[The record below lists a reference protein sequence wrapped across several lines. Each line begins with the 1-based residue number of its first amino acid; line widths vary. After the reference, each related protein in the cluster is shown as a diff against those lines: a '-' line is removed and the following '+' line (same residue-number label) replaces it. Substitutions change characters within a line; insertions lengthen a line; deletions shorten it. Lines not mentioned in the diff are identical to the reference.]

1 MLCTAT
7 SRIMVP
13 TRGASPSLPN
23 LAAPFTI
30 LNRLLPMEHLAQGG
44 MDNTPQNTNT
54 HLTITMAR
62 AIWVRPAAHQ
72 TIITH
77 TLRGPLLTGLH
88 RAQ

>member
-23 LAAPFTI
+23 MAAPFTI

-44 MDNTPQNTNT
+44 MDNTPQNSKSQ
-54 HLTITMAR
+54 ASFR
-62 AIWVRPAAHQ
+62 RPGFATPANS
-72 TIITH
+72 
-77 TLRGPLLTGLH
+77 GY
-88 RAQ
+88 